1 MTPILAF
8 KKKVLDE
15 LLRDEKWRRK
25 FDACKSMEQVKRVVL
40 EFARERGYKIREVE
54 I

>member
-1 MTPILAF
+1 MTVLAT

-15 LLRDEKWRRK
+15 LFKDEKWRRR
-25 FDACKSMEQVKRVVL
+25 FDACKSMEQVKRVVF

>member
-8 KKKVLDE
+8 KKKILDE
-15 LLRDEKWRRK
+15 LFKDEKWRRK
-25 FDACKSMEQVKRVVL
+25 FDACKSIKQIERVIL